1 MCSADALRWCCC
13 ALPAFSSPPCLP
25 VPAPQA
31 PACCLWLTLG
41 ACIMEW
47 PAILQAGHQSIPL
60 QHPGL
65 FLLAA
70 CMGFAVNTLAYA
82 TIKLASSLTLKV
94 LGCVKNGLV
103 IIAAIAL
110 FAEEVTWTQGVGY
123 IVSTGAFLVYVHI
136 KFVQIAAGD
145 SATPLTPTK
154 ATAK

>member
-1 MCSADALRWCCC
+1 
-13 ALPAFSSPPCLP
+13 
-25 VPAPQA
+25 V
-31 PACCLWLTLG
+31 
-41 ACIMEW
+41 EW

-123 IVSTGAFLVYVHI
+123 LVSTGAFLVYVHI
-136 KFVQIAAGD
+136 KMVQIAAGHGD
-145 SATPLTPTK
+145 SGAPATPTK
-154 ATAK
+154 AAAK